1 MFRCLPDFENCFNY
15 TYEQNSQDGI
25 FIFHGFPSQ
34 KNRNK
39 DLAFNLFQN
48 TKASVFVHHY
58 EGIGESLGFFYFK
71 KSIDR
76 ARRYVTQITK
86 EFKLKNIHFVGH
98 SWGGF
103 ISLNLLPDYSD
114 ELKSLVLYSPFTE
127 IPAGKGVEE
136 LADALLKEYP
146 HLFFHR
152 TRNEVVDEF
161 SQIQSNYKYKV
172 ALEKIDWQNPT
183 LILQALNDLATP
195 EDRTKAVLPLLGK
208 AVTYHERVVDHSF
221 TQERA
226 RTFDLTNQFYKNIY
240 LTK

>member
-1 MFRCLPDFENCFNY
+1 MFRCLPDFENCYNY
-15 TYEQNSQDGI
+15 TYDQNSQNGI

-58 EGIGESLGFFYFK
+58 EGIGESLGLFYFK
-71 KSIDR
+71 KSVDR

-86 EFKLKNIHFVGH
+86 EFNLKKIHFVGH

-103 ISLNLLPDYSD
+103 ISLNLLPDFS
-114 ELKSLVLYSPFTE
+114 EQLQSLVLYSPFTE
-127 IPAGKGVEE
+127 IPDGKGVDE
-136 LADALLKEYP
+136 LADALIKEYP

-152 TRNEVVDEF
+152 TRAEVVEEF
-161 SQIQSNYKYKV
+161 SQMQMSHRYKES
-172 ALEKIDWQNPT
+172 LEKIGWQKPT

-195 EDRTKAVLPLLGK
+195 EARTRAVLPLFGK
-208 AVTYHERVVDHSF
+208 ALNYTELEVDHSF
-221 TQERA
+221 TQNRS
-226 RTFDLTNQFYKNIY
+226 RTFDLTNQFYKNIH
-240 LTK
+240 LSK